1 MKEMKPIPQWRRWW
15 RRYSTWLALALPA
28 MTVLRDAL
36 PSLQELIPLGQY
48 KWIVGVLG
56 FVIVIATNI
65 HQNSVSGPKP

>member
-1 MKEMKPIPQWRRWW
+1 MKPIPQWRRWW
-15 RRYSTWLALALPA
+15 LRYSTWLALALPA

-56 FVIVIATNI
+56 FAIVIATNI
-65 HQNSVSGPKP
+65 HQKRVSGPKP